1 MADNKRDYYEV
12 LGVDKSAS
20 DDVIKNCLL
29 YTSYTAKH
37 ERFAGQRNVL
47 SFRLSS
53 LNHYPLQRIFHEG
66 VTAEHQD
73 EQPEDL

>member
-1 MADNKRDYYEV
+1 MTPFFVYCILQNTND
-12 LGVDKSAS
+12 
-20 DDVIKNCLL
+20 
-29 YTSYTAKH
+29 
-37 ERFAGQRNVL
+37 L

-53 LNHYPLQRIFHEG
+53 LNHYPLQCIFHEG